1 MKKYALSGLI
11 AILLVTAIFAA
22 GCMTSEKNKSSTQ
35 TPSTKT
41 ANVTAQT
48 SSLSSSN
55 TMISHDTT
63 VEKFV
68 SEIHNEVVKNY
79 SLQAWD
85 VKWLNNM
92 MVNITFSVKKEIAPS
107 TIITLDQSRIIVHF
121 KSTDD
126 ATAYLNGLNR
136 TGYELVDL
144 TYPGGFYDKVVGH
157 NPIVF
162 TMYQKQSGSKV
173 YILYQVDDTLVYA
186 ETSVRSG

>member
-11 AILLVTAIFAA
+11 VFLLVAAVFAA
-22 GCMTSEKNKSSTQ
+22 GCMIGEKNNSSTQ
-35 TPSTKT
+35 TPSTLT
-41 ANVTAQT
+41 SNATAQT
-48 SSLSSSN
+48 SSLSSSD

-68 SEIHNEVVKNY
+68 SETYNELVKNY

-85 VKWLNNM
+85 VKWLNST

-107 TIITLDQSRIIVHF
+107 TVVTLDQSRTIVHF

-136 TGYELVDL
+136 TGYELVNL

-157 NPIVF
+157 NPTVF
-162 TMYQKQSGSKV
+162 KMYQKQSDSKV

-186 ETSVRSG
+186 ETSYRSG